1 LRLCSTRTTC
11 GSSSSNRRRGRPTT
25 EPEASP
31 SPPDDAHG
39 RALLAVFGATFFV
52 RFAFGITLAV
62 FADYILGRITGLSG
76 NDYGTVGLVAAMAP
90 IGEFS
95 TVLFSGVLTDRVGR
109 FPVLYGGIGAAAL
122 LFALVALTRDVYAL
136 GALNFLFGV
145 GSGAILASSLA
156 VIADRSTADER
167 GLEMGRFDAMNLAGW
182 LGGFAFGIA
191 ILGLIQDHHLK
202 VAFLPY
208 VFGVGAILL
217 VGGLLLAGYL
227 ARGLPSPA
235 PAPGFPLGAIFRSA
249 FRRSVLLVTLPWLVV
264 YMLLGYVLVFIG
276 SATAGVGFSD
286 LYIAA
291 AIGGGG
297 FFLVISQPRL
307 GHLADR
313 YGRTRMMNIGV
324 TGFVGVVTTAAL
336 LIAFGPLLELIAALA
351 VSAVAALAYGPAALA
366 ALADLS
372 SELSRGTTMA
382 IYSLTISLGMILG
395 LVYGTQLV
403 AAFGNGGYYLFFGT
417 VGVALVALTVARY
430 VGVRP
435 EALPRPTTPAR

>member
-1 LRLCSTRTTC
+1 VAEPLVDPAEVH
-11 GSSSSNRRRGRPTT
+11 RR
-25 EPEASP
+25 S
-31 SPPDDAHG
+31 
-39 RALLAVFGATFFV
+39 LLAVFGATFFV

-62 FADYILGRITGLSG
+62 YAAYILGRLTGLSG

-90 IGEFS
+90 IGEFT

-109 FPVLYGGIGAAAL
+109 FPVLFAGISAAAV
-122 LFALVALTRDVYAL
+122 LFAIVALTRNPYAL
-136 GALNFLFGV
+136 GALNYCFGV
-145 GSGAILASSLA
+145 ASGAILAASLA

-191 ILGLIQDHHLK
+191 ILGLIQDHRLT
-202 VAFLPY
+202 VPFLPY
-208 VFGVGAILL
+208 VFGIGAILL
-217 VGGLLLAGYL
+217 IGGLLFADRLV
-227 ARGLPSPA
+227 RGLPRRA
-235 PAPGFPLGAIFRSA
+235 PVQGFPLVAIVRNA

-276 SATAGVGFSD
+276 SASANAGISD

-291 AIGGGG
+291 GIGGGG
-297 FFLVISQPRL
+297 CVLVLSQPRF
-307 GHLADR
+307 GRLADR
-313 YGRTRMMNIGV
+313 YGRARMMNIGV
-324 TGFVGVVTTAAL
+324 AGFVGVVTFASL
-336 LIAFGPLLELIAALA
+336 LIAFGPLYELIAGLA

-366 ALADLS
+366 ALADLA

-403 AAFGNGGYYLFFGT
+403 ARFGNTGYYLFFGT
-417 VGVALVALTVARY
+417 VAGALVVLTVARY
-430 VGVRP
+430 FGVRP
-435 EALPRPTTPAR
+435 DALLGATTPAQ